1 MSDQVS
7 LLACQPAFEAF
18 ETDGADN
25 RQHDQQND
33 VNAVFLPHL
42 FQVVVFNLF
51 GNFADKRFLLVGIDF
66 FFILSCS
73 LYYCVKLIYLYRKT
87 GSWQIKYLR
96 TRQFLAVDHFV
107 NQKLFD
113 PAQIL
118 NWNLFTEDSGSVV
131 GNNRKVIPAGCRV
144 DGNFDRFDVC
154 FFDFVVFAREEHE
167 FVHDNDFVALDHD
180 FVLAEQ
186 CDD

>member
-1 MSDQVS
+1 MPYFSHICFRLSFLTSSVTS
-7 LLACQPAFEAF
+7 
-18 ETDGADN
+18 
-25 RQHDQQND
+25 RI
-33 VNAVFLPHL
+33 NASCSS
-42 FQVVVFNLF
+42 
-51 GNFADKRFLLVGIDF
+51 ASIS

-107 NQKLFD
+107 NQKLLD

-118 NWNLFTEDSGSVV
+118 NRNLFAEDSGSVV
-131 GNNRKVIPAGCRV
+131 GNNRKVISAGCRV

-154 FFDFVVFAREEHE
+154 FFISLFLREKSMNLCTITILSRLTTILSLRNNAMTEAAMI
-167 FVHDNDFVALDHD
+167 NRPTT
-180 FVLAEQ
+180 
-186 CDD
+186 